1 MRRIYLLLLTVLCIT
16 SAQAQNN
23 SSRVGLGVGVLW
35 EKGMDATVF
44 WEYETRYHHA
54 WEVFANGYLKWDD
67 CQTCDKICSDSFW
80 RNYNTWGIGLA
91 YKPCII
97 RSRNKYG
104 SMRIGASAG
113 SNTEKFLA
121 GLHFGYEQNYVLR
134 HGWQLYWQAKVD
146 VMIPNREDVFRT
158 GITIGLKI
166 PTCYH

>member
-67 CQTCDKICSDSFW
+67 CETCDKICSDSFSVLLPAEAPILIEPYLF
-80 RNYNTWGIGLA
+80 RDLMIHGL
-91 YKPCII
+91 
-97 RSRNKYG
+97 
-104 SMRIGASAG
+104 
-113 SNTEKFLA
+113 
-121 GLHFGYEQNYVLR
+121 
-134 HGWQLYWQAKVD
+134 
-146 VMIPNREDVFRT
+146 
-158 GITIGLKI
+158 
-166 PTCYH
+166 

>member
-1 MRRIYLLLLTVLCIT
+1 
-16 SAQAQNN
+16 
-23 SSRVGLGVGVLW
+23 
-35 EKGMDATVF
+35 
-44 WEYETRYHHA
+44 
-54 WEVFANGYLKWDD
+54 
-67 CQTCDKICSDSFW
+67 
-80 RNYNTWGIGLA
+80 
-91 YKPCII
+91 
-97 RSRNKYG
+97 
-104 SMRIGASAG
+104 MRIGASAG